1 VSTQPPIQTTS
12 TFNIQNLVTPGSVL
26 LETPLDVSRMIF
38 MLYQDV
44 EQQINRADLK
54 SQITLSTSTILA
66 ALAVNLGLGFSSTVS
81 QWHAVEWMAMVLYG
95 LCAVALCAAI
105 AFAVAAAYPRSVG
118 KEKELAAN
126 PNLYFTADLIRLD
139 PDDYVR
145 RFCAQTNEDL
155 KERVLRQIHVKSR
168 VLEAK
173 LSYVRRGLRLMV
185 LGILCWGAAHA
196 ALVLA
201 GAHGLGK

>member
-26 LETPLDVSRMIF
+26 LETPLDVSRMIY

-44 EQQINRADLK
+44 ELQINRADLK
-54 SQITLSTSTILA
+54 SQITMSTASILA
-66 ALAVNLGLGFSSTVS
+66 ALAVNLGLGFAGGTS
-81 QWHAVEWMAMVLYG
+81 QWNGIEWTALVLYG
-95 LCAVALCAAI
+95 LCAVFLCSAI
-105 AFAVAAAYPRSVG
+105 GFAVAAAYPRSVG
-118 KEKELAAN
+118 KGKTLAAN
-126 PNLYFTADLIRLD
+126 PNLYFSADLIRLE
-139 PDDYVR
+139 PDDYVQ

-173 LSYVRRGLRLMV
+173 LSFVRRGLRSLV
-185 LGILCWGAAHA
+185 IGILCWGAAHA
-196 ALVLA
+196 VLVL
-201 GAHGLGK
+201 GGLHK